1 MNKGDGEVK
10 LTIRVTEERQ
20 HEFDLLELP
29 KKEVVYHLKAKF
41 FRNELEQNLEVKFL
55 YLGKILAD
63 T

>member
-1 MNKGDGEVK
+1 M
-10 LTIRVTEERQ
+10 TIRVTHERQ